1 VADVQHAN
9 EDFREVA
16 DRVWVARHTWMDVNV
31 TAVVGERGILLVDT
45 LGSERDARAMLDRLR
60 RVTSASLV
68 TVLNTHAHWDHVL
81 GNAVALEDSPEAVLT
96 AHDQAAATLQSTV
109 AAGLAT
115 FSDDDPNR
123 AAVHASRVVVP
134 ADTFSSVRALDLG
147 DRYVELVHTGRGHTD
162 GDVVVRVPDV
172 DVLLAGDLLEEGA
185 PPAYGRD
192 CWPLEW
198 PVTLELVGQMTTPD
212 TVVVPGHGAVVD
224 QAFLHGQRAD
234 TGMVAET
241 IHHLAG
247 QGASLEDALAHE
259 DWPFPRESLATAV
272 RRGYEQLPRSARR
285 LPVL

>member
-1 VADVQHAN
+1 MEQRT

-16 DRVWVARHTWMDVNV
+16 DRVWVARHAWMDVNV
-31 TAVVGERGILLVDT
+31 TAVLGDRGVLLVDT

-60 RVTSASLV
+60 RVTAAPLLA
-68 TVLNTHAHWDHVL
+68 VLNTHAHWDHVL
-81 GNAVALEDSPEAVLT
+81 GNAVVAEDSPDAALL
-96 AHDQAAATLQSTV
+96 AHADAATSMEATV

-123 AAVHASRVVVP
+123 ETVHRSRLLVP
-134 ADTFSSVRALDLG
+134 GETFSSVRALDLG
-147 DRYVELVHTGRGHTD
+147 DRYVELVHCGRGHTA
-162 GDVVVRVPDV
+162 GDVVVRVPDA
-172 DVLLAGDLLEEGA
+172 DVLLAGDLVEEGA

-192 CWPLEW
+192 CFPLEW

-224 QAFLHGQRAD
+224 QGFLHEQRAD
-234 TGMVAET
+234 TGVLAET

-247 QGASLEDALAHE
+247 QGASVEDALAHD
-259 DWPFPRESLATAV
+259 DWPFPREAVETAV
-272 RRGYEQLPRSARR
+272 RRGYEHLPRSARR